1 MLLLLGSNL
10 VMREDGEHESVPGGG
25 WVARHER
32 GAWDEAQRG
41 ALPQA
46 IAARHRV
53 GTRDRRDCATR

>member
-1 MLLLLGSNL
+1 
-10 VMREDGEHESVPGGG
+10 MREDGEHENGPGGG

-32 GAWDEAQRG
+32 GAWGEAQRG